1 MKQVKEAN
9 TDTTIYE
16 LIKGTYNPEDAAEII
31 YHMIRKKIDFH
42 EVRNFSQEVRFGT
55 KDENSVNRIGELK
68 IFSQDFTDL
77 IQYAKE
83 QGKELKVKA
92 NIQIDLV

>member
-1 MKQVKEAN
+1 MKQVKELN
-9 TDTTIYE
+9 TETTVYE
-16 LIKGTYNPEDAAEII
+16 LIKGTYTAEDAAEII

-55 KDENSVNRIGELK
+55 KDENSVQRIKELK

-77 IQYAKE
+77 IQLAKE
-83 QGKELKVKA
+83 EGKELKVKA
-92 NIQIDLV
+92 NIHIDLV